1 MGKIITII
9 AILILIVSCIKC
21 NVYIESKD
29 ILIEKQKKEFM
40 IFGREDCL
48 LQLADESPLPLKI
61 ILDF

>member
-29 ILIEKQKKEFM
+29 ILIEKQKKEF
-40 IFGREDCL
+40 ILHKD
-48 LQLADESPLPLKI
+48 SNI
-61 ILDF
+61 IITEGK